1 MSGAKFVINLLYIE
15 IQKMPQKIIYIPVT
29 CQNFF

>member
-15 IQKMPQKIIYIPVT
+15 IQKMPQKNKYILGK
-29 CQNFF
+29 NKIE